1 LEPIHTGFGGGGGY
15 SGVAT
20 TSVAPSAPKPHVTGS
35 KGRRP
40 FAGPGQRPGLPIR
53 LTFRRSDA
61 IRLLNSSLELD
72 VNDALPLW
80 ESPLRSIDVVE
91 LGLSGAGYIANRQI
105 STAIFMAQ
113 HLQKPILVEGP
124 AGVGK
129 TELAKSVASWLKLPL
144 IRMQCYE
151 GLDESKALYE
161 WKYGKQLL
169 YTQILKDKIN
179 SVIGDAD
186 DLATALDKLHAF
198 GDVFFSKQFLEPRP
212 LLRSLQEPRGSVLLI
227 DEIDKSDQEFEAF
240 LLEILSDYQVTIPE
254 IGTVEALVPPI
265 VLLTSNSTRD
275 LGDALKRR
283 CLHLHIG
290 FPDARLEAKIIAS
303 RVPGI
308 DARLLKQLVSFVQ
321 QLRALDLK
329 KAPSVSETIDW
340 AKIMLLL
347 HTSVLDVD
355 LVRDTLNVLLK
366 FEADIEAAGKQLAGM
381 THKARQDAGVG

>member
-1 LEPIHTGFGGGGGY
+1 
-15 SGVAT
+15 
-20 TSVAPSAPKPHVTGS
+20 
-35 KGRRP
+35 
-40 FAGPGQRPGLPIR
+40 
-53 LTFRRSDA
+53 
-61 IRLLNSSLELD
+61 
-72 VNDALPLW
+72 VNDALP
-80 ESPLRSIDVVE
+80 PGPARAAITSIDAV
-91 LGLSGAGYIANRQI
+91 LKGLSGAGYIASQQI
-105 STAIFMAQ
+105 ATAVFIAD

-129 TELAKSVASWLKLPL
+129 TELAKSVASWLGLPL

-169 YTQILKDKIN
+169 YTQILKDKIS
-179 SVIGDAD
+179 SVIGEAD
-186 DLATALDKLHAF
+186 GLAAALNKLHDF
-198 GDVFFSKQFLEPRP
+198 GDIFFSKNFLEPRP
-212 LLRSLQEPRGSVLLI
+212 LLRALEEPGGAVLLI

-254 IGTVEALVPPI
+254 IGTVHAIEPPI

-290 FPDARLEAKIIAS
+290 FPDEKLEAQIIAS

-308 DARLLKQLVSFVQ
+308 DGRLLKQLVSFVQ

-329 KAPSVSETIDW
+329 KVPSVSETIDW
-340 AKIMLLL
+340 ARVLVLL
-347 HTSVLDVD
+347 HTAVLDVD
-355 LVRDTLNVLLK
+355 LVRNTLNVLLK
-366 FEADIEAAGKQLAGM
+366 FEADIEAANKQIAGL
-381 THKARQDAGVG
+381 THKARADAGVGV